1 MNICIVGYNGFLG
14 RTVYEYLLKDS
25 QFGNVIGI
33 GSQSPD
39 CSSFFDIVVNCA
51 GVSSRFYVSKNYNK
65 ACLVEEKISERI
77 KKMNFDRLIH
87 ISSMDVELEPSCYY
101 GQMKILFESIYTW
114 FVQPSSRLVTLRLG
128 SLIGKGLKKN
138 VIFDLLNDK
147 TIYITSDSI
156 CNFISI
162 YEVAK
167 VISFVI
173 TKKSLMSGVINV
185 AAKDSITFKEICHIL
200 GKNPN
205 QFGLRRDRYII
216 KTDRLRTF
224 FETKSSADYIRE
236 IKSWYRKKDTK

>member
-87 ISSMDVELEPSCYY
+87 ISSMDVELEPSCCY

-156 CNFISI
+156 CNFIST

-167 VISFVI
+167 IISFVI
-173 TKKSLMSGVINV
+173 IKKSLSGVINV
-185 AAKDSITFKEICHIL
+185 AAKDSITFKEICCIL
-200 GKNPN
+200 EKCPN

-216 KTDRLRTF
+216 EIDILRTF
-224 FETKSSADYIRE
+224 FETRSSSYYVEE
-236 IKSWYRKKDTK
+236 IKHSYEKENTK